1 MLLRALVAVGLVAL
15 LPEAAFAYKKVRV
28 CVGQDAKRCPLDYRQ
43 MFFQCGATIG
53 SMAAEACH
61 LDENHRAQY
70 AITRQGTRDGD
81 LCGYTWFVI
90 TCLSR

>member
-1 MLLRALVAVGLVAL
+1 
-15 LPEAAFAYKKVRV
+15 
-28 CVGQDAKRCPLDYRQ
+28 